1 MFNESLFQQFKQ
13 LLDQTFGENFFA
25 FDLIKT
31 NSDLKRYPRLARLDK
46 SLTEWTSQFCLPSF
60 NIGGQ
65 LYTLDEDQHLPIMEE
80 DVCSPHESYFAC
92 VLKPI
97 NPPLGTAYLV
107 VVSKKGS
114 TYNYKWADTHFEGS
128 VTSDTLKGLLH
139 IAPYTYSS
147 WGGGKVEK
155 DSNLNLFLK
164 LKPLIS
170 EGELPYYG
178 DVPEETVSDDKLLTT
193 GDLNFLNSLKGYQNF
208 NKHTKASINRM
219 REIGNRFHKNSYPYL
234 YRALVNEIF
243 YHELEESFQ
252 TSCSPKEEHLLS
264 KDISFEAKK
273 YFKAL
278 VSGVKSWTF
287 DRSIADKYRYPDD
300 ADGIYGGSIFLIWV
314 RPSKDDIVIDVKSTI
329 DYIQRNS
336 PPSRLKGT
344 IRYWALNTEV
354 LADPQSATIIG
365 VKRVLR
371 GNYCEYMIYL
381 KS

>member
-1 MFNESLFQQFKQ
+1 MFDLSLFSKFKEVVS
-13 LLDQTFGENFFA
+13 DTFGESFFV
-25 FDLIKT
+25 FDLLKT
-31 NSDLKRYPRLARLDK
+31 NSDLKRYPRLAKLDTL
-46 SLTEWTSQFCLPSF
+46 LTEWTSQFCIPNF
-60 NIGGQ
+60 E
-65 LYTLDEDQHLPIMEE
+65 EDQIN
-80 DVCSPHESYFAC
+80 VCSPHESFFAC
-92 VLKPI
+92 ILKPI

-114 TYNYKWADTHFEGS
+114 IYNYKWADTHFEGS
-128 VTSDTLKGLLH
+128 VTSSTLKGLLH
-139 IAPYTYSS
+139 EASYSLS
-147 WGGGKVEK
+147 GGKEP
-155 DSNLNLFLK
+155 NLNLFLK

-170 EGELPYYG
+170 EGDISYS
-178 DVPEETVSDDKLLTT
+178 EEPNEKLLSAD
-193 GDLNFLNSLKGYQNF
+193 DLNFLNSLKGYQNF

-219 REIGNRFHKNSYPYL
+219 RDIGNRFHKNNYPYL

-243 YHELEESFQ
+243 YHELEDSFD
-252 TSCSPKEEHLLS
+252 TSCSPKEEVLLS
-264 KDISFEAKK
+264 KDLSLEAKK

-287 DRSIADKYRYPDD
+287 DRSLADKYRYPED
-300 ADGIYGGSIFLIWV
+300 AGGLYGGSIFLIWV
-314 RPSKDDIVIDVKSTI
+314 KPSKEDIVIDVKPTI
-329 DYIQRNS
+329 DYIQKNS

-371 GNYCEYMIYL
+371 GNYCDYMIYL